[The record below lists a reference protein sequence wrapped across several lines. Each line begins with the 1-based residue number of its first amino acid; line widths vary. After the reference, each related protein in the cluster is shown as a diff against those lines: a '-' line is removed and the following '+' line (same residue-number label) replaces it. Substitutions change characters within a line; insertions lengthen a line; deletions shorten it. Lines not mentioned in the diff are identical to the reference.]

1 MKLVKAFAWGI
12 GFVLLLSALSV
23 APARA
28 DDKNK
33 IKLTGVV
40 TAVDHRGT
48 AFHLQENG
56 GGAPLWAVFFV
67 RRDHDD
73 DDDDRRF
80 RRLSVGDVVEIKGEM
95 VGNRTILAR
104 KIKVLGRTGGQFPAP
119 PPQAGPPP
127 AGGGGSNFLLT
138 IVKTLGIGAAVH
150 YFAPALNGFINTLLQ
165 NRGAAAQ
172 AQTKVVPVLSIT
184 IGLSSPGAAYIGA
197 AQVSG
202 PPAALNRVQAVALLE
217 ADYQT
222 AFRIKAYVPVDNLKP
237 WEAFRRVLGVGVSA
251 IIDIRI

>member
-1 MKLVKAFAWGI
+1 MTRLRAIALGMAL
-12 GFVLLLSALSV
+12 VLLVTVLSI

-48 AFHLQENG
+48 AFHLQEYG

-80 RRLSVGDVVEIKGEM
+80 RRLSVGDVVEIKGEL

-104 KIKVLGRTGGQFPAP
+104 KIKVLGRTGGQFPAQ

-150 YFAPALNGFINTLLQ
+150 YFAPALNSFINTLLQ

-202 PPAALNRVQAVALLE
+202 PPAALDRVQAVALLE